1 MKNKSI
7 GFVAALAAITVMTS
21 GVTAFATETESVANV
36 EVSTDIITEVI
47 GGSTT
52 NVIALDA
59 PYLDVPVLAVAVA
72 PDTEA
77 QMEAQVILGD
87 GTFSSSN
94 RAAIEEK
101 GDYTFVVSGLDMGKD
116 DFGNI
121 ILTFDF
127 AGSQLLGENVEDIN
141 IDITELKIGD
151 VSFNVEG
158 ANFDKSKY
166 DLGFRL
172 FDVIKAD
179 EEAYAN
185 TFSEDGDT
193 SGAEIRVNNLS
204 VSIHVNTLKIDREEP
219 PVTTSAPITTTTI
232 VTTTVTTEAS
242 TTKPANP
249 VTQPAN
255 TATAPNTT
263 KATTTTAKPDTTT
276 TTAKPND
283 GTTPP
288 PTGDAGVGVAVATLT
303 SSAAI
308 AFIARKR
315 KKQF

>member
-1 MKNKSI
+1 MMKNKSI
-7 GFVAALAAITVMTS
+7 SFVAALAVVS
-21 GVTAFATETESVANV
+21 VTASGFTVFATETENVANIDV
-36 EVSTDIITEVI
+36 TKSISTEIIESETNETASLDIGVI
-47 GGSTT
+47 D
-52 NVIALDA
+52 I
-59 PYLDVPVLAVAVA
+59 PVLAVAVA
-72 PDTEA
+72 SDTNA
-77 QMEAQVILGD
+77 LMEAQVILGD

-101 GDYTFVVSGLDMGKD
+101 GDYTFVVSELDMGKD

-141 IDITELKIGD
+141 IDVTELKIGD

-172 FDVIKAD
+172 FDIIKAD

-185 TFSEDGDT
+185 AFSEDGDT
-193 SGAEIRVNNLS
+193 SGTEIRVNSLS

-219 PVTTSAPITTTTI
+219 PVTTTAPVTTTTT
-232 VTTTVTTEAS
+232 VTTTVTTEVS
-242 TTKPANP
+242 TTKPADP
-249 VTQPAN
+249 VTQPA
-255 TATAPNTT
+255 TTTVAPNTT
-263 KATTTTAKPDTTT
+263 KATTTTAKPATTT
-276 TTAKPND
+276 TTTKPSD

-288 PTGDAGVGVAVATLT
+288 PTGDAGVSVAVATLT

-308 AFIARKR
+308 AFITRKR
-315 KKQF
+315 KK